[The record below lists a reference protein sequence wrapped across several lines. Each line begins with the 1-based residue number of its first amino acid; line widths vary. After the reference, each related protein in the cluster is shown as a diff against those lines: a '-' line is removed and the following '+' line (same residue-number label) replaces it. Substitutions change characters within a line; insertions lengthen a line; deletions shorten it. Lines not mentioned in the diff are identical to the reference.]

1 MGKSLHLLV
10 EPRIWPIRYTAPTMQ
25 RSSFK
30 SAWLHTVL
38 LFALLPCVAQAKR
51 VPNLS
56 FKDLDGH
63 PQKLDTLRGS
73 ISVVSFWATWCGP
86 CREELPR
93 LSALAQQYAAQ
104 GVHFVAISIDEPK
117 DRAKVAPYVTQQ
129 KLKMDV
135 WLGGDTDMLARVG
148 LGDIVP
154 GTLILDQQGEI
165 VGRIMGEARE
175 EDVRSSL
182 DWLLHGRQGTA
193 PKSLIKRY

>member
-1 MGKSLHLLV
+1 MQCSSLRAVRL
-10 EPRIWPIRYTAPTMQ
+10 YA
-25 RSSFK
+25 
-30 SAWLHTVL
+30 VL
-38 LFALLPCVAQAKR
+38 ALALLPYAAQAKH

-56 FKDLDGH
+56 FRDLDGH
-63 PQKLDTLRGS
+63 PQKLAALQGS

-86 CREELPR
+86 CRMELPR

-104 GVHFVAISIDEPK
+104 GVRFVAISIDEQK
-117 DRAKVAPYVTQQ
+117 DRAKVGPYVTQQ
-129 KLKMDV
+129 KLKMDI

-182 DWLLHGRQGTA
+182 DWLLHGKQGPA
-193 PKSLIKRY
+193 PKPLIKRY